1 MTRTLSEVE
10 GPHAAARLVVGGA
23 PAAAAE
29 VAVVLLHGRGG
40 TADGIVRLADE
51 FYRPGV
57 TFLAPQARRSNWFPA
72 SHDAPIESNESA
84 LSSAVDCVAGA
95 VAAAGDVGILPERTL
110 LVGVS
115 QGGCVL
121 AAFLCR
127 RPRRFG
133 GAVVASAALPGDDL
147 GTCRVADGGEGRDE
161 EADWDGDGE
170 DDGDGAGRGADR
182 DGPLSGTPVS
192 LESSEADP
200 YVSSTR
206 VRETGRILEAA
217 GAAVYVRID
226 SGSGHGLSDATLSRI
241 GDRVDSLVP

>member
-72 SHDAPIESNESA
+72 SHDAPIEANEPA
-84 LSSAVDCVAGA
+84 LSSAVDCVAAA
-95 VAAAGDVGILPERTL
+95 VAAAGDVGIPPERTL
-110 LVGVS
+110 FVGVS

-133 GAVVASAALPGDDL
+133 GAVIASAALPGDDL
-147 GTCRVADGGEGRDE
+147 DTWRTA
-161 EADWDGDGE
+161 
-170 DDGDGAGRGADR
+170 DDGDGKIERRGDDDGGGAGGGDDR
-182 DGPLSGTPVS
+182 AAPLSGTPVS
-192 LESSEADP
+192 LDSSEADP
-200 YVSSTR
+200 YVPPAR

-217 GAAVYVRID
+217 GAAVDVRID